1 MGCGRILAVGVGLAR
16 VDFTLEFF
24 FSYILVFPFIN
35 ISYNINFFSI
45 GLVAPGHGVCFIY
58 IKLLV
63 KI

>member
-1 MGCGRILAVGVGLAR
+1 MVSGRIMAVGVGPTRIDSA
-16 VDFTLEFF
+16 LEFL

-45 GLVAPGHGVCFIY
+45 GLLAPGHAVCFIY
-58 IKLLV
+58 KKLLV